1 MKGVIGV
8 IKETALHAEYLSR
21 NASMQL
27 VDGWFVPE
35 HFGAPEQ
42 ERELLA
48 KRAGIVDISYLQKLD
63 CKGEIDDQAHSL
75 PEGVDLWTLSP
86 RHALLVSRRLPAF
99 LLPSC
104 SIVDV
109 TSVYA
114 AFALGGPESAQVL
127 RRLAALDFSERVF
140 PRLHCAQT
148 RAAGVHTTIRR
159 TGNVFQLL
167 VNRDVAESFWQ
178 SVVHAGSAPC
188 GHAALNLTSV
198 ATL

>member
-1 MKGVIGV
+1 MKGLIT
-8 IKETALHAEYLSR
+8 KETALHAEYLSR
-21 NASMQL
+21 HASMQI
-27 VDGWFVPE
+27 VGGWLVPE

-42 ERELLA
+42 EREFLA
-48 KRAGIVDISYLQKLD
+48 KHAGIVDISYLQKLD
-63 CKGEIDDQAHSL
+63 CKGEINRQARPL

-86 RHALLVSRRLPAF
+86 RHAFLVGHVGSAF

-109 TSVYA
+109 TSVFA

-127 RRLAALDFSERVF
+127 RRLAALDFSERAF
-140 PRLHCAQT
+140 PLLHCAQT
-148 RAAGVHTTIRR
+148 RAAGVHTAIRR
-159 TGNVFQLL
+159 AGNMFQLL

-178 SVVHAGSAPC
+178 SVVHAGAAPC
-188 GHAALNLTSV
+188 GHAALTLTSA